1 VSLDSTAELL
11 FKINADS
18 DDAENNIARFRTLM
32 GKDLDDIGAEF
43 EVWSDK
49 VLGSLSTVQGAMMA
63 GGAVIGT
70 ALVAAGAAA
79 VEASSAYVD
88 YVSEISHGS
97 QVTGIAVEDMSTL
110 HFATKETGGS
120 YEALTRGM
128 VKFESEVAKSNQTAE
143 GRIKLAQ
150 ELGVSEKQVADGM
163 TNIMPLLGA
172 VSDHYNKLAGNSE
185 RAAFARE
192 HFGRGFAGMIG
203 DLKLGSD
210 GLKKMAEEAQKF
222 GLTVSPEEQR
232 KVLEYKTAVNAYRN
246 EMEALDHELGKN
258 TLPVMMTLKLAWA
271 ATMATIT
278 DKKNW
283 QNLES
288 PLEQFD
294 KKLYD
299 ISKRALEL
307 AKAMTNQ
314 GGKPDEDSGLPKPEK
329 VAKVRQEYT
338 ALADVLE
345 TVKERLAS
353 SLGGQAHID
362 EEIEHLQFEVSK
374 ATDKFNELRK
384 AGELAPKAV
393 QAGLSAI
400 AQLPLA
406 LQNLTEQLTEAA
418 HAKTVEEFS
427 RYGDELRQQIA
438 AQGSK
443 SEADE
448 QARWNAEIAR
458 RREHLASVKE
468 LEVGQRAALSAEID
482 QLQKAGDA
490 KIAREHTQALTDAAE
505 DLWKRIAGQQE
516 KGLGREKQAWAAEIE
531 DYRRHL
537 FEKSELTKGNMLLL
551 MALDA
556 AGQQRIDAK
565 QKSEFDLELTNLR
578 SHLAR
583 ILEAE
588 MTQEQKLKAEYDRDV
603 ANYGRAQME
612 KVIQAKGGEA
622 ARAGVEAEYAAI
634 HAALLKKYGND
645 LNALK
650 NSQGWQGVFGSHFA
664 SQIKQNEN
672 LMKEWETSTNRAA
685 MSVQVAMESLKQAL
699 KDAFDQWA
707 QGMGQG
713 IASAIVYSK
722 SIKQA
727 MEAATASTLESLG
740 ARALT
745 NAIYYMA
752 DGFGLLASQ
761 MYEPAADAF
770 TAAAIFGSV
779 GVGAAIAGRAMTPKQ
794 AQGAGAGAGQAPG
807 MTPGS
812 GGVSR
817 GSGGGYGS
825 GGGNGQQAP
834 HATVNIYG
842 HVIGTSG
849 ISELTSMINDAVL
862 NQDVTLTSTNTKT
875 GVQVTR

>member
-1 VSLDSTAELL
+1 
-11 FKINADS
+11 
-18 DDAENNIARFRTLM
+18 
-32 GKDLDDIGAEF
+32 
-43 EVWSDK
+43 
-49 VLGSLSTVQGAMMA
+49 
-63 GGAVIGT
+63 
-70 ALVAAGAAA
+70 
-79 VEASSAYVD
+79 
-88 YVSEISHGS
+88 
-97 QVTGIAVEDMSTL
+97 
-110 HFATKETGGS
+110 
-120 YEALTRGM
+120 
-128 VKFESEVAKSNQTAE
+128 
-143 GRIKLAQ
+143 
-150 ELGVSEKQVADGM
+150 
-163 TNIMPLLGA
+163 
-172 VSDHYNKLAGNSE
+172 
-185 RAAFARE
+185 
-192 HFGRGFAGMIG
+192 
-203 DLKLGSD
+203 
-210 GLKKMAEEAQKF
+210 
-222 GLTVSPEEQR
+222 
-232 KVLEYKTAVNAYRN
+232 
-246 EMEALDHELGKN
+246 
-258 TLPVMMTLKLAWA
+258 
-271 ATMATIT
+271 
-278 DKKNW
+278 
-283 QNLES
+283 
-288 PLEQFD
+288 
-294 KKLYD
+294 
-299 ISKRALEL
+299 
-307 AKAMTNQ
+307 
-314 GGKPDEDSGLPKPEK
+314 
-329 VAKVRQEYT
+329 
-338 ALADVLE
+338 
-345 TVKERLAS
+345 
-353 SLGGQAHID
+353 
-362 EEIEHLQFEVSK
+362 
-374 ATDKFNELRK
+374 
-384 AGELAPKAV
+384 
-393 QAGLSAI
+393 
-400 AQLPLA
+400 LA

-505 DLWKRIAGQQE
+505 DLWKRIGAQQE
-516 KGLGREKQAWAAEIE
+516 KGYEREKQDWAAEIE
-531 DYRRHL
+531 GLRRHL

-645 LNALK
+645 LTALQ
-650 NSQGWQGVFGSHFA
+650 NSQGWQGVFGSKFGSLLKNDEQA
-664 SQIKQNEN
+664 FKQ
-672 LMKEWETSTNRAA
+672 WSTSTN
-685 MSVQVAMESLKQAL
+685 QSLDMVKLSLNAL
-699 KDAFDQWA
+699 DQMGQQAFDHMA
-707 QGMGQG
+707 EGMGAG
-713 IASAIVYSK
+713 IANAIVYSK

-727 MEAATASTLESLG
+727 MEAAAASTLESI
-740 ARALT
+740 ASQCIIQ
-745 NAIYYMA
+745 AIYA
-752 DGFGLLASQ
+752 TGWGFLDLAEQ
-761 MYEPAADAF
+761 DYEGAASAF
-770 TAAAIFGSV
+770 TAAAVFGSI